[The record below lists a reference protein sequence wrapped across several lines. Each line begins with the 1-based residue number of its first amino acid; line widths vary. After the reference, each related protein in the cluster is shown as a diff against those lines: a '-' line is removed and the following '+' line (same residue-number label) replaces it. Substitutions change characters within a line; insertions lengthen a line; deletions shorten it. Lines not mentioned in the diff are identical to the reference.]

1 MIVGDKNKGDRVG
14 WVYQIQGQRRLEMW
28 QKIVAIG
35 CIVCIMATITIIH
48 LVDGLSDSAAA
59 AHSASHFVIFL
70 QSSKIRE
77 RRIALLEFIT
87 QSP

>member
-1 MIVGDKNKGDRVG
+1 MTAWDGCIRYKGRGDSKCGKK
-14 WVYQIQGQRRLEMW
+14 LLPM
-28 QKIVAIG
+28 G